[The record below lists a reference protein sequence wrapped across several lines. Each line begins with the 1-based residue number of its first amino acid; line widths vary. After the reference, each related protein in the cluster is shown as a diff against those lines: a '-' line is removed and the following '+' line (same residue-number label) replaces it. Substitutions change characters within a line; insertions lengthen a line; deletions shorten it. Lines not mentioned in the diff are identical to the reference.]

1 MKAHWLLSSLAGAF
15 SIMLLS
21 NPAQAGRLQS
31 WQFDNN
37 RLTFSTDEGV
47 QPRVQLLSNPTRL
60 VIDLPDTKLDRPRVS
75 QPGNGTI
82 QSIRVAQFNAETTRI
97 VVELSPGYTIDPQQ
111 VRVRGATPTQWSIQ
125 IPTPQLTQA
134 AQATNQSANQANQST
149 TSATPASTQIEEL
162 RITPDGLFVRTQG
175 AIPEIEQRWEDD
187 RRRLILELE
196 DTALSPRLT
205 QREVNVDRYGV
216 DNIQFAQSGDTPPTA
231 TITLNLNNENSD
243 WRINATN
250 LGGIVLI
257 PGHSVATAQRP
268 SDSRSLTNRRPD
280 PNQPA
285 TIQAIEL
292 AENGG
297 QLVIR
302 TNRSITNVNSGWD
315 RSSAEYQITIPNA
328 RLAENVAQPR
338 TGGNSPFLRFRAL
351 QSNANTV
358 TVQFLPAAGIVVG
371 TARSTDEAIA
381 LDFQGRRIPAQST
394 GRTIERSTTAGAP
407 LPNINNGRIS
417 VAIDPGH
424 GGRDPGAV
432 GIGGLRETDIVLPIA
447 KRVAEILEQQGVQAI
462 LTRTDE
468 REIDLGPRVQLA
480 NRSRTNLFVSIHAN
494 SISLSRPDV
503 NGAETYYYTDAGRE
517 LAQIIQNNVIQTTNM
532 RSRGVRSARFYV
544 LRNTNMPAAL
554 VEVGFVTGA
563 EDARL
568 LSDPSFRN
576 RMAEGIA
583 RGILQYIQQRF

>member
-37 RLTFSTDEGV
+37 RLTFSTNEDV

-97 VVELSPGYTIDPQQ
+97 VVELRPGYTIDPQQ
-111 VRVRGATPTQWSIQ
+111 VRVRGTTPTQWSVQ

-134 AQATNQSANQANQST
+134 AQTANPPATSS
-149 TSATPASTQIEEL
+149 SSTPAATQIEEL
-162 RITPDGLFVRTQG
+162 RITPDGLFIRTG
-175 AIPEIEQRWEDD
+175 GDVPEIQQRWEDD
-187 RRRLILELE
+187 RRRLVLELE
-196 DTALSPRLT
+196 DTALSPQLT
-205 QREVNVDRYGV
+205 QREVAVDRYGV
-216 DNIQFAQSGDTPPTA
+216 SNIQFAQSNDTPPTA
-231 TITLNLNNENSD
+231 TITLNLSNENSD
-243 WRINATN
+243 WRINATK

-257 PGHSVATAQRP
+257 PGHSVASTQRP

-292 AENGG
+292 AEGGG
-297 QLVIR
+297 QLLIR
-302 TNRSITNVNSGWD
+302 ADRPITNVDSGWD

-338 TGGNSPFLRFRAL
+338 TGSNSPFLRFRAQ
-351 QSNANTV
+351 QSSANTV

-371 TARSTDEAIA
+371 TVRSTDQAIA
-381 LDFQGRRIPAQST
+381 LDFRGRRIPAQST
-394 GRTIERSTTAGAP
+394 GRTIGRTIERDTTASAP

-447 KRVAEILEQQGVQAI
+447 KRVAELLEQQGVQAI

-468 REIDLGPRVQLA
+468 REIDLEPRVQLA
-480 NRSRTNLFVSIHAN
+480 NRSRTDLFVSIHAN

-532 RSRGVRSARFYV
+532 ESRGIHSARFYV
-544 LRNTNMPAAL
+544 LRNTQMPAAL

-568 LSDPSFRN
+568 LSDPGFRN

-583 RGILQYIQQRF
+583 RGILQYIQRRF

>member
-1 MKAHWLLSSLAGAF
+1 
-15 SIMLLS
+15 MLLS

-60 VIDLPDTKLDRPRVS
+60 VIDLPATRLDRPRVN

-82 QSIRVAQFNAETTRI
+82 QSIRVAQFDAETTRI

-111 VRVRGATPTQWSIQ
+111 VRVRGTTPRQWSVQ
-125 IPTPQLTQA
+125 IPTPQLTQT
-134 AQATNQSANQANQST
+134 AQAVPQTVT
-149 TSATPASTQIEEL
+149 PTTPAATQIEEL

-175 AIPEIEQRWEDD
+175 ATPEIKQRWEDD

-196 DTALSPRLT
+196 DTALSPQLT
-205 QREVNVDRYGV
+205 QREVTVDRYGV
-216 DNIQFAQSGDTPPTA
+216 ENIQFAQSSNTPPTA
-231 TITLNLNNENSD
+231 TITLNLSDSNSD

-257 PGHSVATAQRP
+257 PGHSIATTQRP
-268 SDSRSLTNRRPD
+268 NDSRSLTNSRPD

-297 QLVIR
+297 QLLIR
-302 TNRSITNVNSGWD
+302 ANRSIANVNSGWD

-328 RLAENVAQPR
+328 RLADNAAQPQANS
-338 TGGNSPFLRFRAL
+338 NSPFLRFRAR
-351 QSNANTV
+351 QSDANTV
-358 TVQFLPAAGIVVG
+358 TIQFLPAAGIVVG
-371 TARSTDEAIA
+371 AVRSTDQAIA
-381 LDFQGRRIPAQST
+381 LDFQGRRIPAQSSGLT
-394 GRTIERSTTAGAP
+394 PAPTPRRNSTAGTP
-407 LPNINNGRIS
+407 LPNVNNSRIS

-447 KRVAEILEQQGVQAI
+447 KRVAELLEQQGVQAI

-468 REIDLGPRVQLA
+468 REIDLEPRVQLA
-480 NRSRTNLFVSIHAN
+480 NQSRTNLFVSIHAN

-503 NGAETYYYTDAGRE
+503 NGAETYYYTDAGRD
-517 LAQIIQNNVIQTTNM
+517 LARIIQNNVIQTTNM
-532 RSRGVRSARFYV
+532 EDRGIHSARFYV
-544 LRNTNMPAAL
+544 LRNTRMPAAL

-568 LSDPSFRN
+568 LSNPNFRN
-576 RMAEGIA
+576 QMAEGIA